1 MKIRLVVLLSLFVLE
16 RSVRS
21 VEILEHSADVGTNT
35 IIAEDPSPNPVAL
48 DTDSVNSNNLGG
60 GDLAASCAS
69 QTNYATSAL
78 SAASNV
84 RVVVATNISG
94 SFVYTV
100 ETDVSTRSESQPSSV
115 ALRLKSSA
123 TVHVFLHLKSPTAFV
138 YKLAWTPNPVSQVAD
153 QTISIRTDAGHT
165 VFSAGFIGSIADLP
179 EAEGKLAAGVY
190 QIDYWTT
197 VQGEGSVYSAFVS
210 DIQRWANAMLSL
222 TITPEPAPPQTPILQ
237 LRPGTNDTV
246 VLQMSNLEPGVFY
259 FIGRNQTIAP
269 WTNGIFANFIAGGTN
284 ATLIDQI
291 YRDQPA
297 FFYKVSR

>member
-1 MKIRLVVLLSLFVLE
+1 MA
-16 RSVRS
+16 
-21 VEILEHSADVGTNT
+21 HSADVGTNT
-35 IIAEDPSPNPVAL
+35 IISEDPSPNPVAL
-48 DTDSVNSNNLGG
+48 DTDSANSNNLGG

-84 RVVVATNISG
+84 RVVVVTNISG

-115 ALRLKSSA
+115 TLRLKSSA
-123 TVHVFLHLKSPTAFV
+123 TVHVFLQLKSPTAFV

-179 EAEGKLAAGVY
+179 EAQGKLAAGVY

-197 VQGEGSVYSAFVS
+197 VQGEGAVYSGFVN
-210 DIQRWANAMLSL
+210 DIQRWANATLSL
-222 TITPEPAPPQTPILQ
+222 TITPELIPTEMPILK
-237 LRPGTNDTV
+237 LRPGTEDTV
-246 VLQMSNLEPGVFY
+246 ILEMTNLEPGVFY
-259 FIGRNQTIAP
+259 FIARNQTLIP
-269 WTNGIFANFIAGGTN
+269 WTNSIFANFIAGGTN
-284 ATLIDQI
+284 ATLIDTV

-297 FFYKVSR
+297 FFYRVSR